1 MDKNNDFQNG
11 FSPYDGLNDLNMNDM
26 YKDPMFNPM
35 LQYEQAYM
43 YYRYL
48 NMQMEYKIKC
58 KEYEK
63 MTSKDRKTY
72 RISLDFET
80 YSSFLIYCIIFYII
94 FSSKHLIWK
103 ILLLNYMSWIIMWI
117 FISLPVAKL
126 AHSDFVEHF

>member
-1 MDKNNDFQNG
+1 MEVFMDKNNIDFGNG
-11 FSPYDGLNDLNMNDM
+11 FSPYDVPNDFNTNDM

-63 MTSKDRKTY
+63 MTGKDGR
-72 RISLDFET
+72 R
-80 YSSFLIYCIIFYII
+80 
-94 FSSKHLIWK
+94 
-103 ILLLNYMSWIIMWI
+103 
-117 FISLPVAKL
+117 
-126 AHSDFVEHF
+126 VE